1 MATRYEP
8 EGLATTDDAA
18 DGIEPAPK
26 RAGGAGG
33 AGPSGPRSPSGGAP
47 RGDAGLGVR
56 GWLRWTWRQLTSM
69 RVALLLLLLL
79 AVVALPG
86 AFFPQR
92 TSDPNAVQQYFLDH
106 PDTADLLD
114 SLHLF
119 DVYASPW
126 FSAVYLLLFVSL
138 IGCILPRTWVH
149 LKNLRAEP
157 SRVPSRF
164 TRFDVRGQARAAGT
178 PEQVRRSL
186 DAALGRR
193 YRRRLASE
201 RGRTADGETRTAL
214 TISAERGFGRETGNL
229 VFHLALVGL
238 LVVTAWGQLVHYR
251 GQVVVVQGDTFVNSP
266 LDFDSFD
273 TGSWYGADAQEPFR
287 VRLDSFESEFTVD
300 SQARDFVAGVTL
312 TETDGSTRTADVRVN
327 HPLETN
333 DTRIYLT
340 GNGFAPR
347 FTVTDGSGE
356 VAFSGAV
363 PFLPTADP
371 NYTSNGVV
379 MVPDANGGERQLGFN
394 GVLLPTATAD
404 EEGNLIGSAYPQPLD
419 PAVVLNV
426 WVGDLGL
433 DNGVPQNL
441 YLLDTTNMEQVLTTG
456 EDGTEAPVQVVL
468 RPGESVEL
476 PDGLGTI
483 TFEDL
488 PRFAAFDVRYDPS
501 IIWMGV
507 FAGLAFAGLVA
518 SLFLP
523 RRRIWVRLVA
533 GADGDTVVSAAAL
546 ARGDDPGLQREL
558 DRVLAV
564 LDSDQAATSKEDR

>member
-1 MATRYEP
+1 M
-8 EGLATTDDAA
+8 
-18 DGIEPAPK
+18 
-26 RAGGAGG
+26 
-33 AGPSGPRSPSGGAP
+33 
-47 RGDAGLGVR
+47 
-56 GWLRWTWRQLTSM
+56 WRQLTSM

-92 TSDPNAVQQYFLDH
+92 SVDPNAVQQYFLDH
-106 PDTADLLD
+106 PDTAELLD

-119 DVYASPW
+119 DVYSSPW

-138 IGCILPRTWVH
+138 IGCIVPRTWVH

-164 TRFDVRGQARAAGT
+164 TRFEVRGQTRALGT
-178 PEQVRRSL
+178 PDEVRERL
-186 DAALGRR
+186 RVALGRR

-201 RGRTADGETRTAL
+201 RGKAADGATRTAL
-214 TISAERGFGRETGNL
+214 TISAERGYGRETGNL

-251 GQVVVVQGDTFVNSP
+251 GQVVLIEGDTFVNAP

-273 TGSWYGADAQEPFR
+273 TGSWFGPESQEPFR

-300 SQARDFVAGVTL
+300 SQPREFIAGVTL
-312 TETDGSTRTADVRVN
+312 TTTDGSTRTEDIRLN

-333 DTRIYLT
+333 DTRVYLT
-340 GNGFAPR
+340 GNGYAPR
-347 FTVTDGSGE
+347 FTVTDGTGE

-379 MVPDANGGERQLGFN
+379 MVPDANDGEHQLGFN
-394 GVLLPTATAD
+394 GVLLPTAAAD
-404 EEGNLIGSAYPQPLD
+404 EEGNLTGSAYPQPFD

-433 DNGVPQNL
+433 DSGVPQNL
-441 YLLDTTNMEQVLTTG
+441 YLLDTTDMDQVTTT
-456 EDGTEAPVQVVL
+456 EDGTESPLQVTL
-468 RPGESVEL
+468 RPGESAEL

-488 PRFAAFDVRYDPS
+488 PRFAAFDVRHDPS
-501 IIWMGV
+501 IVWMGV

-523 RRRIWVRLVA
+523 RRRIWVRLVEGTD
-533 GADGDTVVSAAAL
+533 GATVVSAAAL

-564 LDSDQAATSKEDR
+564 LDDDRPATTEEDR